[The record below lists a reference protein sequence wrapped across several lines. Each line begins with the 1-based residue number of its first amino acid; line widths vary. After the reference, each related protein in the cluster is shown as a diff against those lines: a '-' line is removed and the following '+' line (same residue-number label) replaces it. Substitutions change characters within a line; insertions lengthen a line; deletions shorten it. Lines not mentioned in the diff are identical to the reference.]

1 MKSTNKQSHKQSQRI
16 TRKQSMNPVSLSPTQ
31 LNSRQN
37 QLFLIDVRGWLE
49 YWMGHVSGAQ
59 RFSRDRIL
67 KEIPKDR
74 AIAITCLSGHRSD
87 MAAQWLVAQG
97 YSKVHSLK
105 GGLLAWQSAGY
116 SVHRGNRP

>member
-1 MKSTNKQSHKQSQRI
+1 MNSKEHKQ
-16 TRKQSMNPVSLSPTQ
+16 KSMKPAKKPILNSVSLSPSQ
-31 LNSRQN
+31 LKSRQN
-37 QLFLIDVRGWLE
+37 QLIVIDVRGWLE
-49 YWMGHVSGAQ
+49 YLIGHIAGAKKM
-59 RFSRDRIL
+59 SRDRIL
-67 KEIPKDR
+67 KEIPKDQ

-116 SVHRGNRP
+116 SVHRGIRP

>member
-1 MKSTNKQSHKQSQRI
+1 MNMKSTKKQSQRQ
-16 TRKQSMNPVSLSPTQ
+16 TMNPVNLSPSQ

-37 QLFLIDVRGWLE
+37 QLLVIDVRGWLE
-49 YWMGHVSGAQ
+49 YWMSHVAGAQ

-67 KEIPKDR
+67 KEIPKDQ
-74 AIAITCLSGHRSD
+74 AIAITCLSGHRSN
-87 MAAQWLVAQG
+87 MAAQWLVTQG

-116 SVHRGNRP
+116 PVHRGNRL